1 MIIAIDGAASTGKTT
16 IAKLL
21 SKKIDYVHLNSGLIY
36 RAVTYIFKKNNYL
49 KKDDLFYQNFLSNI
63 NLKVSGDKL
72 DLIMYNSLDITNE
85 LFNNDVT
92 DNIKYISN
100 NFYVRSYV
108 TDIQRQLALNKNVVC
123 EGRDIASIVFPNAE
137 FKFFLECDIKERT
150 NRRYNQFIKN
160 GIAIDKNK
168 LKKMIMERD
177 ENDLNRSH
185 SPLKKVSDSIVIDT
199 TKLNID
205 EVILKMYKNIK
216 GKYVNK

>member
-1 MIIAIDGAASTGKTT
+1 MIIAIDGAAGTGKTT

-36 RAVTYIFKKNNYL
+36 RAVTYILKKNNYL

-72 DLIMYNSLDITNE
+72 NVIMYNSVDITNE
-85 LFNNDVT
+85 LFNNNVT

-123 EGRDIASIVFPNAE
+123 EGRDIGSIVFPNAE

-185 SPLKKVSDSIVIDT
+185 SPLKKVPDSIVIDT